1 MSNLLSGCTRETFPH
16 VLDSIY
22 QLLGFGFDLRR
33 TDAGAAGDTALTA
46 VRALLDRRLY
56 HEAHLLALL
65 FLQAGSADANHVNA
79 AGRTLLSHA
88 VEHGDAAIHTSRLLI
103 NHGALVWP
111 NDGAEEGAGD
121 ATR

>member
-1 MSNLLSGCTRETFPH
+1 M
-16 VLDSIY
+16 LDSIY

-33 TDAGAAGDTALTA
+33 TDGAAGDTALTA

-111 NDGAEEGAGD
+111 IDAEEGTRG